1 MPCWICKAAILAGVI
16 VLVILSAKFAAVAAT
31 ATTVAAAT
39 AEAIAATVQT
49 LASNGLELSPLV
61 VTGLLGILAG
71 FILNEVAAWICCK
84 VGVTACC

>member
-1 MPCWICKAAILAGVI
+1 MPCWICKAAILAVVI
-16 VLVILSAKFAAVAAT
+16 VLVILSAKFAAVAA
-31 ATTVAAAT
+31 AAATVAAAT
-39 AEAIAATVQT
+39 AEAIAAIVQS
-49 LASNGLELSPLV
+49 LASSGLELSPLV